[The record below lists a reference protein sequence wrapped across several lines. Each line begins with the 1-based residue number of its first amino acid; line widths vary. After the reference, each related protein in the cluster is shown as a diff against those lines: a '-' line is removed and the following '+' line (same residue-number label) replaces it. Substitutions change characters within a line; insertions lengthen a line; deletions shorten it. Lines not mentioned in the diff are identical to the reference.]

1 MIDFKKFQDITL
13 DSILEQISNDIKL
26 QQLNVCNNMLVCGDN
41 IKLLKYL
48 YLYKQQT
55 RNFNINLIYIDPPFN
70 TGKVFRNK
78 NQQLL
83 YKDNLE
89 LEQYLTFLYKR
100 LLLMKELLSNDGSIY
115 VHLDWHTSHYIKI
128 LMDEIFGYDNFQ
140 REIIWDLGNP
150 SGYKS
155 LALNWI
161 RCHDSILFYSKC
173 KNLIFNKLYIPYS
186 LKDLE
191 LYPQK
196 KHRKGIAISD
206 VWKDVISAQKWG
218 NEKKEHI
225 YETQKPENLL
235 KRIIL
240 ASSNP
245 GDIVADFFSGS
256 GTTLSVAEKLG
267 RKWIGCDI
275 SQKAIQITKNR
286 LQNIQNSKDLMNNKI
301 KYGKQCNNFM
311 VYRID

>member
-26 QQLNVCNNMLVCGDN
+26 QQLNIYNDILICGNN

-55 RNFNINLIYIDPPFN
+55 NNFNINLIYIDPPFN
-70 TGKVFRNK
+70 TGKIFKNK

-89 LEQYLTFLYKR
+89 LEQYLIFLYKE
-100 LLLMKELLSNDGSIY
+100 LLLMKELLSNNGSIY
-115 VHLDWHTSHYIKI
+115 IHLDWHINHYIKI
-128 LMDEIFGYDNFQ
+128 LMDEIFGYNNFQ

-155 LALNWI
+155 LAKNWI
-161 RCHDSILFYSKC
+161 RSHDTIFYYTKSK
-173 KNLIFNKLYIPYS
+173 NFIFNKIYTPYS
-186 LKDLE
+186 KSDLE
-191 LYPQK
+191 KYPEK
-196 KHRKGIAISD
+196 KLRKGLAVTD
-206 VWKDVISAQKWG
+206 VWKDIPSAQKWG
-218 NEKKEHI
+218 NEKREHI

-240 ASSNP
+240 SSSNP
-245 GDIVADFFSGS
+245 GDIVADFFCGS

-286 LQNIQNSKDLMNNKI
+286 LQNIQNSKSLINNKI
-301 KYGKQCNNFM
+301 KYGKKCNNF
-311 VYRID
+311 VIYKID